1 MRIEYFDAQKKVID
15 GGNTFVDFLEE
26 QLTGEA
32 GFEREDSYLQ
42 KVDGAVSQTIAR
54 AIRDA
59 TQTDDPAL
67 QQEAASWL
75 WTCCPDIAEQVE
87 LPEVHYDTMP
97 TLAAAYVT
105 GAINK

>member
-1 MRIEYFDAQKKVID
+1 VY
-15 GGNTFVDFLEE
+15 FLENS
-26 QLTGEA
+26 LAGEA

-42 KVDGAVSQTIAR
+42 KVDGVVSQTIAR

-59 TQTDDPAL
+59 MQTADPAL

-87 LPEVHYDTMP
+87 LPELHYDAMP
-97 TLAAAYVT
+97 ALATAYVMGET
-105 GAINK
+105 GK

>member
-1 MRIEYFDAQKKVID
+1 MRIEYYAGAKKVAS
-15 GGNTFVDFLEE
+15 GGKATVDFLEDP
-26 QLTGEA
+26 LAGEA
-32 GFEREDSYLQ
+32 GFEREDSYFQ

-67 QQEAASWL
+67 QQEATSWL